1 MSASSS
7 PPPLPGRAAPFGAW
21 ERIIAVRYLRGIR
34 KDGGLAVI
42 SIIAFLGI
50 MMAVTAVICVMSIMN
65 GFRSELL
72 SRILGFNGHIYV
84 GGEPLIS
91 PDRDRI
97 IRSLSQIPGVIRATP
112 MIDAQAMIVGGN
124 GNVSGAIVR
133 GMAPA
138 DVHKL
143 TIVSSNIR
151 RGSLEGYGQGEY
163 GGDMVLL
170 GDRLAFAMGVEPGDP
185 ITLISPNGD
194 ATAFGVAP
202 RRKTYTV
209 GGTFSIGMSEYDQA
223 YVYMPL
229 EQAQLFF
236 GRDTAVD
243 TIELTTTDP
252 DRVDALKS
260 EVIRAAGPGAL
271 ISDWRDRNSSFFNAL
286 EVERAA
292 MRLIVLLIVF
302 VASLLIFSGLIML
315 VKTKGRD
322 VAILRTIGASRSAIL
337 RIFFMSGALIG
348 ATGTA
353 AGLLL
358 GVLFCTYIE
367 QIQTFLQW
375 ITGAELFSADVY
387 FLSHVPAK
395 LDPVEVMIVTGSAL
409 AMSFIAT
416 LWPAWRAS
424 RLDPVEALRYE

>member
-1 MSASSS
+1 M
-7 PPPLPGRAAPFGAW
+7 
-21 ERIIAVRYLRGIR
+21 
-34 KDGGLAVI
+34 
-42 SIIAFLGI
+42 LG
-50 MMAVTAVICVMSIMN
+50 S
-65 GFRSELL
+65 
-72 SRILGFNGHIYV
+72 
-84 GGEPLIS
+84 
-91 PDRDRI
+91 
-97 IRSLSQIPGVIRATP
+97 TP
-112 MIDAQAMIVGGN
+112 RQ
-124 GNVSGAIVR
+124 
-133 GMAPA
+133 
-138 DVHKL
+138 
-143 TIVSSNIR
+143 
-151 RGSLEGYGQGEY
+151 
-163 GGDMVLL
+163 
-170 GDRLAFAMGVEPGDP
+170 
-185 ITLISPNGD
+185 
-194 ATAFGVAP
+194 
-202 RRKTYTV
+202 KTYTV
-209 GGTFSIGMSEYDQA
+209 GAVFSVGMSEFDAA
-223 YVYMPL
+223 YIYMPL
-229 EQAQLFF
+229 EQAQVFF

-252 DRVDALKS
+252 DKVDELKPAVARLS
-260 EVIRAAGPGAL
+260 GQGAL

-292 MRLIVLLIVF
+292 MRLVVLLIVF

-322 VAILRTIGASRSAIL
+322 VAILRTIGATRGAIM

-375 ITGAELFSADVY
+375 ITGADLFNADVY

-395 LDPVEVMIVTGSAL
+395 LDPMEVMIVTGAAL

>member
-1 MSASSS
+1 MDKASKAA
-7 PPPLPGRAAPFGAW
+7 PAPGGAPFGAW
-21 ERIIAVRYLRGIR
+21 ERVVAVRYLRGIR

-42 SIIAFLGI
+42 SVIAFLGV
-50 MMAVTAVICVMSIMN
+50 MLAVTAVISVMSIMN

-84 GGEPLIS
+84 GGQPLVS

-97 IRSLSQIPGVIRATP
+97 IRSLKQIPGVVRVAP
-112 MIDAQAMIVGGN
+112 MVDAQAMVIGAN

-133 GMAPA
+133 GMTLA
-138 DVHKL
+138 DL
-143 TIVSSNIR
+143 QRLSIVSQNVK
-151 RGSLEGYGQGEY
+151 RGSLQGYGQGEY
-163 GGDMVLL
+163 GGDLVLI
-170 GDRLAFAMGVEPGDP
+170 GDRLADVMGVGPGDP

-194 ATAFGVAP
+194 TTAFGAAP

-209 GGTFSIGMSEYDQA
+209 AGTFSIGMSEYDQA
-223 YVYMPL
+223 YLYMPL

-243 TIELTTTDP
+243 AIELTTTNP
-252 DRVDALKS
+252 DRIDDLKLA
-260 EVIRAAGPGAL
+260 VARAAGPGAVL
-271 ISDWRDRNSSFFNAL
+271 SDWRDRNASFFNAL

-292 MRLIVLLIVF
+292 MRLVVLIMVF
-302 VASLLIFSGLIML
+302 VASLLILSGLIML

-322 VAILRTIGASRSAIL
+322 IAILRTIGASRAAVM
-337 RIFFMSGALIG
+337 RIFFMAGAMIG
-348 ATGTA
+348 MTGTLT
-353 AGLLL
+353 GILL
-358 GVLFCTYIE
+358 GVLFCTFIE

-375 ITGAELFSADVY
+375 ITGADLFNADVY

-395 LDPVEVMIVTGSAL
+395 LDPGEVLIVASAAL
-409 AMSFIAT
+409 LMSFLAT